1 MNKKLKNTIAVLG
14 LLITALILK
23 IAIDNY
29 NYYEKGESETFHLK
43 TGESITVKIRQNGS
57 IGYQNCWLNECHC
70 KHIKLKKRD
79 YKSSIH
85 ETLGY
90 IGAGGTEHLTFT
102 GTTIGTDTIK
112 ISIIP
117 PGDTCSCNEN
127 LSNQSKIFNPQTGYQ
142 FIINVK
148 Q

>member
-1 MNKKLKNTIAVLG
+1 MIKKLKNTIAVLG
-14 LLITALILK
+14 LLITSFIIK
-23 IAIDNY
+23 ISTDNY
-29 NYYEKGESETFHLK
+29 NYYERGESDTFHLK

-57 IGYQNCWLNECHC
+57 TGYQNCWLNECHC

-102 GTTIGTDTIK
+102 GTTIGTDTIQ

-117 PGDTCSCNEN
+117 PSDTCSCNEN
-127 LSNQSKIFNPQTGYQ
+127 LSNQSKILKPKSGYQ